1 MTIFFTSDQHY
12 GHKNVIKLCNRPFD
26 DLTHMREMLIYNQNQ
41 IVGPDDTVIHMGDF
55 SFLNATETAAIV
67 ARLNGHQ
74 IIVRG
79 NHDRKRASLENCGFE
94 VWTSSY
100 MEWVAPF
107 PYLQTPFW
115 LSHYPKGI
123 FDHPDSEPRFLD
135 RRPPDDDRWLMCG
148 HVHNAWKANWLKKMI
163 NVGVDAWNYRPI
175 HLSEIICIVEGGPP
189 NE

>member
-12 GHKNVIKLCNRPFD
+12 GHKNVIKLCDRPFD

-41 IVGPDDTVIHMGDF
+41 MAGPDDTVIHMGDF

-79 NHDRKRASLENCGFE
+79 NHDRKRASLTACGFE

-100 MEWVAPF
+100 MEWSDDQDYGAHK
-107 PYLQTPFW
+107 FW
-115 LSHYPKGI
+115 LSHYPKGSV
-123 FDHPDSEPRFLD
+123 DHPDIVPRFLD

-148 HVHNAWKANWLKKMI
+148 HVHNAWKVHLLKKMI
-163 NVGVDAWNYRPI
+163 NVGVDVWDYRLVP
-175 HLSEIICIVEGGPP
+175 LSEIIRIVEGGTV